1 MNKKQKLVAKKHR
14 KNKKRIKSL
23 NQASIVI
30 ASKKSKKSKTESLSP
45 HKVRGDNTPL
55 GG

>member
-30 ASKKSKKSKTESLSP
+30 ASKKSRKLVTKVEEKVKKK
-45 HKVRGDNTPL
+45 
-55 GG
+55 